1 MHYLK
6 SFKLPAQTIK
16 VFALLTIIPLLSNC
30 SSNTTGVKSKTAAGH
45 VTSAPKS
52 LANITYG
59 KKLQSCKAGYPFARW
74 REAFDQGFEQ
84 YTEENCGRFKAV
96 FDRLISDLTKL
107 GEQSPS
113 TDKVEAFKRAILLLN
128 NINAE
133 DSSLI
138 ETGEREDLCALV
150 DQITIACGLNPKDFG
165 GGEGIASEWREW

>member
-1 MHYLK
+1 M
-6 SFKLPAQTIK
+6 PAQTIK
-16 VFALLTIIPLLSNC
+16 VFALLTTITLLSNC
-30 SSNTTGVKSKTAAGH
+30 SSNTTGVKSKTTAGL
-45 VTSAPKS
+45 VTSTPKS
-52 LANITYG
+52 IARITYEE
-59 KKLQSCKAGYPFARW
+59 KLQSCKAGYPFAQW

-84 YTEENCGRFKAV
+84 YTEENCGRFKVV
-96 FDRLISDLTKL
+96 FDRLISDLTRL

-113 TDKVEAFKRAILLLN
+113 TDKVEAFKKAILALN